1 MKKFLLSS
9 IFLFTCVFISVSAPV
24 SGKSLDELQRRF
36 VDLRFGMFIHF
47 NMPTFV
53 NEDGRIRTLHRN
65 CSIRANSTAAAG
77 PKPRSQQ
84 G

>member
-24 SGKSLDELQRRF
+24 SGESLDELQRRF

-53 NEDGRIRTLHRN
+53 NEDWPDPDASPELFNPGKLGSLTL
-65 CSIRANSTAAAG
+65 
-77 PKPRSQQ
+77 
-84 G
+84 